1 MVPNADRL
9 GLVAD
14 PRGAAV
20 GAEGVVPGLWAV
32 GGVLRPRD
40 FEATAVPELA
50 RQALTGRDGFSALP
64 GEPANGSTDAP
75 TESPWHALCSSLGR
89 QPNTW
94 SHVCPCPC
102 SGYRDDHRFSDDS
115 APAGARA
122 RYDCDLPTTPATD
135 SLQFTNQGSD
145 ASFSRP
151 QTEARIHASTW
162 TSGTDLPD
170 VP

>member
-64 GEPANGSTDAP
+64 GEPANGSTY
-75 TESPWHALCSSLGR
+75 ESTGPSARQTSSAHR
-89 QPNTW
+89 RFPPN
-94 SHVCPCPC
+94 HGNGAFC
-102 SGYRDDHRFSDDS
+102 RFVSVTGLS
-115 APAGARA
+115 P
-122 RYDCDLPTTPATD
+122 
-135 SLQFTNQGSD
+135 
-145 ASFSRP
+145 
-151 QTEARIHASTW
+151 
-162 TSGTDLPD
+162 
-170 VP
+170 